1 MSDKSLAR
9 LLSLLAAVAGMLC
22 VISVVLFVLEGHWA
36 GVVTY
41 ALLTVVWLIIA
52 ALWDL
57 TARRLRNEEKIKA
70 HLRRLSEGYVVR
82 RKPESWQ
89 LNLLD
94 EMIRQADWYRD
105 VHEANKEAGD
115 E

>member
-1 MSDKSLAR
+1 MSDKLLAR

-22 VISVVLFVLEGHWA
+22 VISVVLFALEGRWA
-36 GVVTY
+36 GAVTY
-41 ALLTVVWLIIA
+41 ALLIIA

-89 LNLLD
+89 FDLLD
-94 EMIRQADWYRD
+94 EMLRQSDWYRD
-105 VHEANKEAGD
+105 IHESNKEAGG

>member
-1 MSDKSLAR
+1 MSDKLLAR
-9 LLSLLAAVAGMLC
+9 LLSLLSAVAGALC
-22 VISVVLFVLEGHWA
+22 VISVVLHILQGRWV
-36 GVVTY
+36 GVAAY
-41 ALLTVVWLIIA
+41 ALLTVAWLILA
-52 ALWDL
+52 ALWDR

-94 EMIRQADWYRD
+94 EIRRQSDWYRD
-105 VHEANKEAGD
+105 IHEANEEAGD